1 VRKRLSRTSLLGTTV
16 LSLVALGLP
25 ALATSAAAAAVPAA
39 HQGVERTVTDVIPAP
54 VQAKANPNA
63 NFTLSPLTVIRTD
76 LGASPDTKQV
86 ANYLAGLLRP
96 STGYPLPVIAAP
108 NFGWPAISLVLG
120 HAAQSVGTEGYQLD
134 VAKSGVILSAN
145 TATGLFEGVQ
155 SLRQL
160 LPSQIEAKTVQHT
173 KWTVSGGSILDY
185 PRFGVRSAMLDVARH
200 FFNPTQ
206 VETYIDQLTQYK
218 INTLHLHLADDQ
230 GWRIEIKSWP
240 NLTKIGGS
248 TEVGG
253 AAGGYYTQAQYTD
266 IVKYAAAR
274 HIAIVPEIDMPGHT
288 NAAQASYPELN
299 CNGVAPPL
307 YTGIDV
313 GFSSYCVSSPTTY
326 KFLDDVIR
334 EISAITPGKY
344 FGVGGDEAHSTSAA
358 DYATFYSQV
367 LPIVAKYSKVAIGWH
382 EIATVTPPVS
392 TIPEY
397 WDTTDTNADVVA
409 AAARGNK
416 ILMAPANKAYL
427 DQKYNADSP
436 LGLSWA
442 GLVEVKDAYDWD
454 PTTTVKG
461 VDQDSEIAGVEA
473 ALWSETITTNDN
485 IEYLAFPRL
494 LGDAEIAWSP
504 KSTHNWDDYSQRLA
518 KQGPRMTAEGIDFY
532 RSPQVAW
539 K

>member
-1 VRKRLSRTSLLGTTV
+1 VRKRLSRTSLLSVTA

-25 ALATSAAAAAVPAA
+25 VLASPAGAAPAA
-39 HQGVERTVTDVIPAP
+39 SQPTTERTVTDVIPAP
-54 VQAKANPNA
+54 VQAKSNPQA
-63 NFTLSPLTVIRTD
+63 DFTVSPFTIIRTD
-76 LGASPDTKQV
+76 LGASADTKQV

-96 STGYPLPVIAAP
+96 STGFPLPVLSAP
-108 NFGWPAISLVLG
+108 NFGWPAISLSLG
-120 HAAQSVGTEGYQLD
+120 HADKSVGAEGYQLD
-134 VAKSGVILSAN
+134 VTKSGVNLRAN
-145 TATGLFEGVQ
+145 TAGGLFEGVQ

-160 LPSQIEAKTVQHT
+160 LPSQVEAKTVQHT
-173 KWTVSGGSILDY
+173 KWTVAGGSILDY
-185 PRFGVRSAMLDVARH
+185 PRFGTRSAMLDVARH
-200 FFNPTQ
+200 FFNPAQ
-206 VETYIDQLTQYK
+206 VETYIDQLAQYK

-248 TEVGG
+248 TAVDGDPGG
-253 AAGGYYTQAQYTD
+253 FYTQTQYTG
-266 IVKYAAAR
+266 IVNYAASR
-274 HIAIVPEIDMPGHT
+274 HITIVPEIDMPGHT

-299 CNGVAPPL
+299 CDGVAPPL
-307 YTGIDV
+307 YTGTDV

-358 DYATFYSQV
+358 DYATFYSHV
-367 LPIVAKYSKVAIGWH
+367 LPIVAKYGKAAIGWH

-392 TIPEY
+392 TVPEY
-397 WDTTDTNADVVA
+397 WDTTDTNASVVA

-416 ILMAPANKAYL
+416 ILMAPANKSYL
-427 DQKYNADSP
+427 DQKYTEDTP
-436 LGLSWA
+436 LGQDWA
-442 GLVEVKDAYDWD
+442 ALVEVKDGYDWD
-454 PTTTVKG
+454 PATTVKG

-473 ALWSETITTNDN
+473 ALWTETIKTSDQ
-485 IEYLAFPRL
+485 IEYMAFPRL

-504 KSTHNWDDYSQRLA
+504 RSTHDWTNYSQRLA

>member
-1 VRKRLSRTSLLGTTV
+1 M
-16 LSLVALGLP
+16 ALGLP
-25 ALATSAAAAAVPAA
+25 AVATSASAAPAAAHPVS
-39 HQGVERTVTDVIPAP
+39 ERTVADVIPAP
-54 VQAKANPNA
+54 VQAKANPKA
-63 NFTLSPLTVIRTD
+63 DFTLSPLTVIRTD
-76 LGASPDTKQV
+76 FGASPDTKQV

-120 HAAQSVGTEGYQLD
+120 HADPSAGTEGYQLD
-134 VAKSGVILSAN
+134 VAKSGVTLRAN

-160 LPSQIEAKTVQHT
+160 LPSQVEAKTVQHT
-173 KWTVSGGSILDY
+173 KWTVSGGAILDY
-185 PRFGVRSAMLDVARH
+185 PRFGTRSAMLDVARH

-206 VETYIDQLTQYK
+206 VETYIDQLSQYK

-253 AAGGYYTQAQYTD
+253 GAGGFYTQAQYTD

-274 HIAIVPEIDMPGHT
+274 HITIVPEIDMPGHT

-299 CNGVAPPL
+299 CTGIAPPL
-307 YTGIDV
+307 YTGTDV

-358 DYATFYSQV
+358 DYATFYSHV
-367 LPIVAKYSKVAIGWH
+367 LPIVAKYGKAAVGWH

-392 TIPEY
+392 AVPEY
-397 WDTTDTNADVVA
+397 WDTSGTNADVVA

-427 DQKYNADSP
+427 DQKYNVDSP
-436 LGLSWA
+436 LGLDWA

-454 PTTTVKG
+454 PATTVKG
-461 VDQDSEIAGVEA
+461 VDKDSEIAGVEA
-473 ALWSETITTNDN
+473 ALWSETISTSDN

-504 KSTHNWDDYSQRLA
+504 KSTHNWDNYSQRLA

-532 RSPQVAW
+532 RSPQVNW
-539 K
+539 Q

>member
-1 VRKRLSRTSLLGTTV
+1 MTKRLSRTSLLGTAV
-16 LSLVALGLP
+16 VSLMALGLP
-25 ALATSAAAAAVPAA
+25 AVATSASAAPAAAHPVS
-39 HQGVERTVTDVIPAP
+39 ERTVADVIPAP
-54 VQAKANPNA
+54 VQAKANPKA
-63 NFTLSPLTVIRTD
+63 DFTLSPLTVIRTD
-76 LGASPDTKQV
+76 FGASPDTKQV

-120 HAAQSVGTEGYQLD
+120 HADPSAGTEGYQLD
-134 VAKSGVILSAN
+134 VAKSGVTLRAN

-160 LPSQIEAKTVQHT
+160 LPSQVEAKTVQHT
-173 KWTVSGGSILDY
+173 KWTVSGGAILDY
-185 PRFGVRSAMLDVARH
+185 PRFGTRSAMLDVARH

-206 VETYIDQLTQYK
+206 VETYIDQLSQYK

-253 AAGGYYTQAQYTD
+253 GAGGFYTQAQYTD

-274 HIAIVPEIDMPGHT
+274 HITIVPEIDMPGHT

-299 CNGVAPPL
+299 CTGIAPPL
-307 YTGIDV
+307 YTGTDV

-358 DYATFYSQV
+358 DYATFYSHV
-367 LPIVAKYSKVAIGWH
+367 LPIVAKYGKAAVGWH

-392 TIPEY
+392 AVPEY
-397 WDTTDTNADVVA
+397 WDTSGTNADVVA

-427 DQKYNADSP
+427 DQKYNVDSP
-436 LGLSWA
+436 LGLDWA

-454 PTTTVKG
+454 PATTVKG
-461 VDQDSEIAGVEA
+461 VDKDSEIAGVEA
-473 ALWSETITTNDN
+473 ALWSETISTSDN

-504 KSTHNWDDYSQRLA
+504 KSTHNWDNYSQRLA

-532 RSPQVAW
+532 RSPQVNW
-539 K
+539 Q